1 MKNVQLKTLIIDND
15 RKMHQKYAAYFRKLE
30 GYTLAGSF
38 CTVHEALKA
47 YRNLNPDII
56 ITEVS
61 LLGLSGIDGIHLIR
75 RQDKTAKIIVV
86 SFKHDFDVIKRAFK
100 TGANGYLT
108 KPISDERLSQA
119 LKAVMNDGAALS
131 HDVAKKVITMF
142 QQKRYPQLS
151 KRENQIAE
159 YLGQGETY
167 KGIAKKLFVTP
178 STVNF
183 HIQNIYLKLNVNS
196 KSEAL
201 QKLRL
206 LMAS

>member
-1 MKNVQLKTLIIDND
+1 MRNFIIYLLSFTMLFAFTGGFTQPSEYEGKTVRKIEFKGTTNVDED
-15 RKMHQKYAAYFRKLE
+15 D
-30 GYTLAGSF
+30 LA
-38 CTVHEALKA
+38 
-47 YRNLNPDII
+47 DII